1 MTVTCS
7 LPVQWELQW
16 NHGILTHVQSSLDSG
31 TKDGNVSPF
40 FGSWD
45 LAYRRSW
52 TIWSILS
59 QLSQGLSSYIPG
71 GSVRSRGAGSWGK
84 WDGCEG
90 AGVGSCVWKESDRR
104 QRGAGQLLPTWLRGK
119 KEGVF
124 LKISSIYQR
133 KKVFFLILD
142 FCACRQT
149 LKFSP
154 VALGSLLY
162 ETIDFC
168 GGFQ

>member
-1 MTVTCS
+1 MEMS
-7 LPVQWELQW
+7 LLSFAAKIWLIEERGQFGASFLNFHKVWV
-16 NHGILTHVQSSLDSG
+16 LTFLG
-31 TKDGNVSPF
+31 A
-40 FGSWD
+40 
-45 LAYRRSW
+45 LLEAR
-52 TIWSILS
+52 
-59 QLSQGLSSYIPG
+59 G
-71 GSVRSRGAGSWGK
+71 GR
-84 WDGCEG
+84 EF
-90 AGVGSCVWKESDRR
+90 
-104 QRGAGQLLPTWLRGK
+104 LPTWLRGK
-119 KEGVF
+119 KEQVF

-154 VALGSLLY
+154 PALGSFLY